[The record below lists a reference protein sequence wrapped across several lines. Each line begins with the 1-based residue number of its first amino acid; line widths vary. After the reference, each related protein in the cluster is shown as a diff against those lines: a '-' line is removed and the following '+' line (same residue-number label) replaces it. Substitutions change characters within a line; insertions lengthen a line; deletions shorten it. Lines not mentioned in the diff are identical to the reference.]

1 MLNRVCNPML
11 RSLVHLP
18 PASRRPP
25 PPPPPF
31 CFSRYGRRLDHRRLD
46 HHVDRIHTLCVS
58 LPRCSA
64 SVPGPIR
71 PPTCNA
77 SDRGQGIFAHLLI
90 LLNSTVMRQ
99 LSQFLNPGASL
110 PELWSPPSFV
120 GPSFHR
126 LPVRTAVVPSYCT
139 RLDHLFNIYIYITS
153 LARPCRHHLR
163 VLHGR
168 VLLTSH
174 RGQLSSSGPRC
185 GVHGARGLHML

>member
-1 MLNRVCNPML
+1 MFAIRCCALWPT
-11 RSLVHLP
+11 SLAHLP
-18 PASRRPP
+18 RA
-25 PPPPPF
+25 PF
-31 CFSRYGRRLDHRRLD
+31 FFSRYGRLDHRRLD

-110 PELWSPPSFV
+110 PEFWSPPSFA
-120 GPSFHR
+120 GPGFHR

-139 RLDHLFNIYIYITS
+139 PPRPPPTPS
-153 LARPCRHHLR
+153 PRAAMQVSPARAARPR
-163 VLHGR
+163 
-168 VLLTSH
+168 
-174 RGQLSSSGPRC
+174 SSYFTPRATI
-185 GVHGARGLHML
+185 VERTEVWRTWRTWPAHAVKM